1 MKKSWC
7 VEVIERKGVR
17 GDRPINYFFPTE
29 IRSSF
34 CLPEGVM
41 AVEVPQNERFLE
53 EEEMEGERKSVL
65 LSVEEEQI
73 RGA

>member
-1 MKKSWC
+1 
-7 VEVIERKGVR
+7 
-17 GDRPINYFFPTE
+17 
-29 IRSSF
+29 
-34 CLPEGVM
+34 M

-73 RGA
+73 RGAYMLNKESEEKLFREMLTITSRRG